1 MKTKEQRE
9 EAERKRKER
18 ELELKNKALAFK
30 ADMRVISQKKGWDDL
45 ITRITAFRDG
55 HLQTAK
61 DGVRLKSKDSDEQ
74 VQLSNEERLSN
85 LDRAAGIDEILALIE
100 RALS

>member
-9 EAERKRKER
+9 EAEAKRKLR
-18 ELELKNKALAFK
+18 EQELKNIAAAFK
-30 ADMRVISQKKGWDDL
+30 ADMRSMSRKKGWDDL
-45 ITRITAFRDG
+45 INRITAFRDG

-61 DGVRLKSKDSDEQ
+61 DGVRLKSKDSQEL